1 MIHRAEH
8 DGDFSQID
16 NALLRDTTLSDGA
29 RSLLFFMLSMS
40 DEWTFSVKA
49 LANQF
54 GVDTTTIQ
62 TRLAELKRRGYLQTQ
77 RLRGEGGRFS
87 SCTWDIYEEPPQVEL
102 STRGENH
109 ARKIPRVEN
118 TTCGINH
125 ARKNPSHKNINI
137 KEHQDIKNIKGE
149 EERSARGEFQNVF
162 LSSSEF
168 DDLVRDFGAE
178 KVKKY
183 IDDLGDYLKT
193 HPKKK
198 YASHKRTIAN
208 WIERDEKKV
217 AFHCQPKEAEPIDWD
232 EVTRLAYQIHEEGGT
247 A

>member
-109 ARKIPRVEN
+109 ARKIPRVES

-178 KVKKY
+178 KVNKY

-217 AFHCQPKEAEPIDWD
+217 ALHCQPKEADPIDWD